1 LAPFW
6 SARLGRDDLTGLQA
20 SARSGLVRTALRGE
34 RTLLTGTAVTVIDG
48 ELLTAF

>member
-1 LAPFW
+1 
-6 SARLGRDDLTGLQA
+6 TGLQA

-48 ELLTAF
+48 ELLTAL